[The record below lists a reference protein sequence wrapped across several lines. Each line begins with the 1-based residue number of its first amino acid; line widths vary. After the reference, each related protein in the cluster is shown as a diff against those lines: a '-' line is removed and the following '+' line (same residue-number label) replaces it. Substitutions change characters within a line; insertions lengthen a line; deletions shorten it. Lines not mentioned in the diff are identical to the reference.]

1 MSPNLGMGSRDGIT
15 PHWRWRMTTFD
26 ERERAY
32 EKKFSMDQDFK
43 FKAQARRNRLLA
55 EWAAAKLGL
64 PGEAVG
70 QYVKEVVDADVAE
83 TNGAYHKLIVD
94 LERAGVSKDELQTAM
109 NQFFLAAVR
118 QLEDPSNR

>member
-1 MSPNLGMGSRDGIT
+1 
-15 PHWRWRMTTFD
+15 MTTFD

-64 PGEAVG
+64 SRGAVG
-70 QYVKEVVDADVAE
+70 QYVKEVVDADVVE
-83 TNGAYHKLIVD
+83 TNGAYHKLKVD
-94 LERAGVSKDELQTAM
+94 LERVGVSNDELQGAM

-118 QLEDPSNR
+118 QLENPSGR